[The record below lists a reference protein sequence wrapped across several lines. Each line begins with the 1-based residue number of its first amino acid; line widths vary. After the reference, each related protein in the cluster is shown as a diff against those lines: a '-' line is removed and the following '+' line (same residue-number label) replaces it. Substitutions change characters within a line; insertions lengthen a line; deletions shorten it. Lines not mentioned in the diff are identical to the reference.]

1 VVPNSVAASQVT
13 INLNTDM
20 LFAPWPVVISIRLA
34 RTVDVEA
41 ARDLA
46 EKVASE
52 VKVANEKEA
61 SRVLGCYLTKVDADA
76 VTLELRLAAT
86 NGPLRDK
93 LRSALMVDLSRRFAE
108 AQLGGSGAA
117 AATFS

>member
-1 VVPNSVAASQVT
+1 V
-13 INLNTDM
+13 
-20 LFAPWPVVISIRLA
+20 PWPLIISIRLA

-46 EKVASE
+46 L
-52 VKVANEKEA
+52 KVANEKGDA
-61 SRVLGCYLTKVDADA
+61 KVLGCYLTKVEAEA
-76 VTLELRLAAT
+76 VTLELRLVA
-86 NGPLRDK
+86 NDGPHRDK
-93 LRSALMVDLSRRFAE
+93 LRSALLADLSRRFAE